1 MLSFAYFQMTVSEDS
16 EDQPNS
22 LPHGPCYLP
31 PLIIFTLQT
40 VHDNGVGQASSVVSL
55 FAWLIWN
62 KQK

>member
-1 MLSFAYFQMTVSEDS
+1 MTVSEDS

-55 FAWLIWN
+55 FA
-62 KQK
+62 